1 METFEYYTVINS
13 CFDVLLRFHTFWN
26 LIYNFYVFTFLIK
39 FRPDI
44 QSMNSYVLC
53 SFIPSFIR
61 KGTNL
66 KCDIE
71 KEKMAILYRGSKV
84 AATEC
89 RYQFRMRPWNCSAAF
104 ESEPR
109 IIYHRKSFKMFS
121 VSIFKRKIYRMR
133 WTVLYDKILFTID
146 QNLSCLSHT

>member
-1 METFEYYTVINS
+1 MSSKKKLIFIRNFAAHFRS
-13 CFDVLLRFHTFWN
+13 CFDVFLTYYGFWN
-26 LIYNFYVFTFLIK
+26 LIYIFCVFFSLLIK
-39 FRPDI
+39 CRPDI

-53 SFIPSFIR
+53 QLIPSFIR

-109 IIYHRKSFKMFS
+109 IIYHRKSIIYHRSKLKQFKS
-121 VSIFKRKIYRMR
+121 YII
-133 WTVLYDKILFTID
+133 
-146 QNLSCLSHT
+146 